1 MKYILYPYY
10 GFKNEQNDICLTFD
24 MSKLNVHDFL
34 GKEPNY
40 IMSTLEYYDDF
51 RIDCNN
57 DNKVIAFEFFSS
69 ANVVIKSE
77 NFFNLK
83 EINLFSL
90 SNKELSKLIKK
101 CDSSAKIDA
110 SGIIFLKYRIGTY
123 CESSNIN
130 KSESIII
137 FKKGYYDSLDW

>member
-1 MKYILYPYY
+1 
-10 GFKNEQNDICLTFD
+10 

-51 RIDCNN
+51 RIDYNN

-77 NFFNLK
+77 NFL
-83 EINLFSL
+83 
-90 SNKELSKLIKK
+90 
-101 CDSSAKIDA
+101 
-110 SGIIFLKYRIGTY
+110 T
-123 CESSNIN
+123 
-130 KSESIII
+130 
-137 FKKGYYDSLDW
+137 

>member
-1 MKYILYPYY
+1 MTQLFKKWKIILICYFFKKYGEILILKNY

-51 RIDCNN
+51 RIDYNN

-77 NFFNLK
+77 NFL
-83 EINLFSL
+83 
-90 SNKELSKLIKK
+90 
-101 CDSSAKIDA
+101 
-110 SGIIFLKYRIGTY
+110 T
-123 CESSNIN
+123 
-130 KSESIII
+130 
-137 FKKGYYDSLDW
+137 